1 MNVWYLSAYDQPKG
15 QSSRTYDFSREL
27 VNRGH
32 QVTMFTN
39 SYCHFTHV
47 EHLTPHEKWRIEE
60 IDGIRVIWLRTVHYT
75 GNGWRRAANMLSN
88 VWRAIQVVRTLSEKP
103 DIVMGPS
110 VPLLTGWAAL
120 KIARMKDAAFVF
132 EVRDVWPQALV
143 DLGVL
148 SNNSLPYKLFRC
160 LEKYLYREAQRISA
174 VLPFTWKHVGN
185 SGVDSDKVCWIPNG
199 ANLERFS
206 NLPNYNGGQFP
217 LTAMYVG
224 GFSSTH
230 DVSTIVKAAKILEEK
245 GITGYRFVIVGSG
258 QQRTDCENEANGLSV
273 RNVEFRD
280 PVSKSEIPHLQMRAD
295 VLIASVK
302 NTPVYQ
308 FGINSNKIYDY
319 LASVR
324 PIIFS
329 GNAPNDPVV
338 KSGAGFSI
346 PPEDPAAMVGALQ
359 KLLEMSPAER
369 IEMGKRGR
377 RYVENEFD
385 MRKLGDRM
393 ESLLLQ
399 AIKEKES

>member
-1 MNVWYLSAYDQPKG
+1 MIIWYLSAYDQPKG

-47 EHLTPHEKWRIEE
+47 ERLAPREKWRLEE
-60 IDGIRVIWLRTVHYT
+60 IDGIRIVWLRTIHYT
-75 GNGWRRAANMLSN
+75 GNGLKRGMNMLSN
-88 VWRAIQVVRTLSEKP
+88 VWRTIRYAHRLSEKP
-103 DIVMGPS
+103 DVVIGPS
-110 VPLLTGWAAL
+110 VPLFTGWAAL
-120 KIARMKDAAFVF
+120 KIAQMKDAVFVF

-148 SNNSLPYKLFRC
+148 QQNSLIYKLFRC
-160 LEKYLYREAQRISA
+160 LEKYLYRKAHRISA
-174 VLPFTWKHVGN
+174 VLPFTWKHVDN
-185 SGVDSDKVCWIPNG
+185 SGADSSKVDWIPNG
-199 ANLERFS
+199 TNLDRFS
-206 NLPNYNGGQFP
+206 SVTNYNGGQFP

-230 DVSTIVKAAKILEEK
+230 DISTILKAAKILEET
-245 GITGYRFVIVGSG
+245 GIIGYRFVIVGSG
-258 QQRTDCENEANGLSV
+258 QQRSDCEEEAKGL
-273 RNVEFRD
+273 RIGNIEFRD
-280 PVSKSEIPHLQMRAD
+280 PVPKSEIPYLQMGAD

-319 LASVR
+319 LASAR

-338 KSGAGFSI
+338 ESGAGFSI
-346 PPEDPAAMVGALQ
+346 PPEDPTAMVEALE
-359 KLLEMSPAER
+359 KLLEMNPSER

-377 RYVENEFD
+377 RYVEDNFD
-385 MRKLGDRM
+385 MRKLVDCM
-393 ESLLLQ
+393 ESLLFR
-399 AIKEKES
+399 AIKDRKL